1 MENRMKNSPG
11 KDRHQQPS
19 ADSRSGIPNPHEL
32 LGIRAGETDPV
43 VIVEAACVRLGAIRS
58 SAGSETAVK
67 RFLVAVIIAAREE
80 MLDRLRNRD
89 GRETE
94 RAAGRGGAECPG

>member
-1 MENRMKNSPG
+1 MENRMKNRPD

-32 LGIRAGETDPV
+32 LGIRAGETDA
-43 VIVEAACVRLGAIRS
+43 VIIIEAACVRLGAIRS

-67 RFLVAVIIAAREE
+67 RFLVAEIIAAREE
-80 MLDRLRNRD
+80 MLDRLRNRED
-89 GRETE
+89 RETGH
-94 RAAGRGGAECPG
+94 AAGRGGAECPG